1 MLIRTI
7 ELILANFT
15 YLQLRAKAMLQP
27 EILEKEQAIIPIFR
41 LAFRPF
47 FMLPA
52 LLSIIAVVIWITVLR
67 SNLQWQGILPANIWH
82 GHEMIFGF
90 AASVA
95 IGFLLSAAQTWT
107 GVRSIHGWKLATMV
121 FFWLAARIALFSST
135 PNVLV
140 FAVICEVIWWSMG
153 ISYLAYM
160 VIKSNNRRN
169 LIFIP
174 LLSIIMMLDVATL
187 WLALMGNPGLASHL
201 SYGAVFMMATM
212 VTVVGGRVIPFFT
225 TRALNLPAIN
235 GHSVLE
241 RVIALMMAMTF
252 ITFIVSYRIA
262 ISEVL
267 AGMLMV
273 TGCLQIIRMF
283 NWQTVKTAKTPLLW
297 SLHLSYLN
305 MGIGFITMGI
315 SYFITTISFSSAIH
329 IVTVGTIGTMII
341 AMMSRVSL
349 GHTGRALQI
358 NTWISLSFIVL
369 LIATLVRFLLPTLNL
384 FMSGYILAAS
394 CWALGFTLFIVY
406 YTPMLITARPDGRSG

>member
-1 MLIRTI
+1 
-7 ELILANFT
+7 
-15 YLQLRAKAMLQP
+15 MLQP

-47 FMLPA
+47 FLLPA
-52 LLSIIAVVIWITVLR
+52 LLSIVAVLLWITVLHG
-67 SNLQWQGILPANIWH
+67 NLNWQAVLPANIWH

-95 IGFLLSAAQTWT
+95 VGFLLSAAQTWT
-107 GVRSIHGWKLATMV
+107 GIRSINGWKLAVMV
-121 FFWLAARIALFSST
+121 FFWLTARIALFSST
-135 PNVLV
+135 ASVLI
-140 FAVICEVIWWSMG
+140 FGMISEAIWWLFA

-174 LLSIIMMLDVATL
+174 LLSIIMILDLATL
-187 WLALMGNPGLASHL
+187 WLALMGNPGLSSHL
-201 SYGAVFMMATM
+201 SYAAVFMMTFF

-225 TRALNLPAIN
+225 TRALNLPTIKGN
-235 GHSVLE
+235 LLLE
-241 RVIALMMAMTF
+241 SLIALMMATTFMTF
-252 ITFIVSYRIA
+252 IASYFFA
-262 ISEVL
+262 INALL
-267 AGMLMV
+267 ATLLMI
-273 TGCLQIIRMF
+273 TGCLQIARMCS
-283 NWQTVKTAKTPLLW
+283 WQTKKTAKTPLLW

-305 MGIGFITMGI
+305 MGIGFITMGV
-315 SYFITTISFSSAIH
+315 SYLTTAISFSSAIH

-358 NTWISLSFIVL
+358 NAWISSSFIIL

-394 CWALGFTLFIVY
+394 CWAIGFIIFIIY
-406 YTPMLITARPDGRSG
+406 YTPILITARPDGRSG